1 MKMQNGNK
9 KLLKRKFV
17 NKLFILAFICLFFN
31 SCKNNSKIVTTSK
44 RVVESM
50 KECDIQ
56 KNIALISQHIIT
68 SEEDLNSTFY
78 EGCNLLEIGVVSLD
92 SSYRVKEYELNGN
105 GSQIYCLIDI
115 ISESN
120 KEYLGTISI
129 EFLKIKKDLLL
140 TNIRINSFYKNKPI
154 IESIKDRSY
163 DDINFSTL
171 EFDSTIDDLSE

>member
-1 MKMQNGNK
+1 M
-9 KLLKRKFV
+9 
-17 NKLFILAFICLFFN
+17 
-31 SCKNNSKIVTTSK
+31 
-44 RVVESM
+44 
-50 KECDIQ
+50 
-56 KNIALISQHIIT
+56 
-68 SEEDLNSTFY
+68 
-78 EGCNLLEIGVVSLD
+78 
-92 SSYRVKEYELNGN
+92 
-105 GSQIYCLIDI
+105 IDI